1 MVLPSGSVT
10 IDGIEVQTIG
20 RSSDNSGCSIGVAL
34 NWTGTTNVTSSN
46 MTASKTINLNGSFL
60 ATTAGGPTDT
70 WGRTWTPAELGNGNF
85 RVRLEY
91 RDTATDNCA
100 AGSTAFIDHVHV
112 RIHWTRTTTTFTPD
126 SNVDGP
132 HGETLTPRGFW
143 GVMHGSGAEDING
156 DAYLPYYSQ
165 RTGSTN
171 AEYEPVG
178 HYNYLVEMPPN
189 ASNGKVWVF
198 DPVMCAVGS
207 DMGTG
212 DRWFGG
218 NGDTPVWSFFDLY
231 DTNNTL
237 QNITDDTLVATSGNT
252 FKTQNA
258 LTDPSMGGPDLSNGR
273 VDCTTSGGSS
283 GGNAGGAYHN
293 AWYQLP
299 ITLTGDADGTIYRL
313 HTTTTDAS
321 NVAGNRNAN
330 GQNSF
335 SLFVE
340 STGGTGSPRVY
351 GMGAMQQYSPLPA
364 NNNSEFYLA
373 QIAAVHAGKTMEIRL
388 WDVGDTPS
396 GALPVSL
403 QILQPSGT
411 GWVPTTMSWTAESG
425 TTNSGASSCSS
436 TGSGQTITA
445 TAGGTQ
451 HFQGCWLTITVPIPA
466 TYTAAQSGWWRIR
479 YIVGNGSNSGFDLT
493 TWEVRL
499 RGNPVHLVLP

>member
-1 MVLPSGSVT
+1 
-10 IDGIEVQTIG
+10 
-20 RSSDNSGCSIGVAL
+20 
-34 NWTGTTNVTSSN
+34 
-46 MTASKTINLNGSFL
+46 
-60 ATTAGGPTDT
+60 
-70 WGRTWTPAELGNGNF
+70 
-85 RVRLEY
+85 
-91 RDTATDNCA
+91 
-100 AGSTAFIDHVHV
+100 
-112 RIHWTRTTTTFTPD
+112 
-126 SNVDGP
+126 
-132 HGETLTPRGFW
+132 
-143 GVMHGSGAEDING
+143 
-156 DAYLPYYSQ
+156 
-165 RTGSTN
+165 
-171 AEYEPVG
+171 
-178 HYNYLVEMPPN
+178 MPPN

-218 NGDTPVWSFFDLY
+218 NADTPVWSFYDLY

-237 QNITDDTLVATSGNT
+237 QNLTDDTLVASSGNL

-299 ITLTGDADGTIYRL
+299 ITLAGDSDGTVYRL

-321 NVAGNRNAN
+321 NVAGNRNSN

-364 NNNSEFYLA
+364 SNNSEFYLA
-373 QIAAVHAGKTMEIRL
+373 QIAAVHAGKIMEIRL
-388 WDVGDTPS
+388 WDIGDTPS

-403 QILQPSGT
+403 QILQPTGT
-411 GWVPTTMSWTAESG
+411 GWAPTTMSWTAQQG
-425 TTNSGASSCSS
+425 TSNSGAANCNST

-445 TAGGTQ
+445 TSGGTQ
-451 HFQGCWLTITVPIPA
+451 FFQGCWLTITVPIPA

-479 YIVGNGSNSGFDLT
+479 YIVGAGSNSGFDLT

>member
-1 MVLPSGSVT
+1 
-10 IDGIEVQTIG
+10 
-20 RSSDNSGCSIGVAL
+20 
-34 NWTGTTNVTSSN
+34 
-46 MTASKTINLNGSFL
+46 MTASRTINLGSSY
-60 ATTAGGPTDT
+60 AASTAGSPTDT
-70 WGRTWTPAELGNGNF
+70 WGRSWSVGELSNANF

-91 RDTATDNCA
+91 RDTAVDSCA
-100 AGSTAFIDHVHV
+100 AGSTTFVDHVHV
-112 RIHWTRTTTTFTPD
+112 RIHWTRTTTTFIPD
-126 SNVDGP
+126 SNVAGP
-132 HGETLTPRGFW
+132 NGEVLTPRGFW

-165 RTGSTN
+165 RTSNLN
-171 AEYEPVG
+171 AEYDPTG
-178 HYNYLVEMPPN
+178 RYNYAVEMPPN
-189 ASNGKVWVF
+189 ASNGKVWIF

-218 NGDTPVWSFFDLY
+218 NADTPVWSFFELY

-237 QNITDDTLVATSGNT
+237 QNLSDDTLITSSGNL

-273 VDCTTSGGSS
+273 VDCTTSGGST

-299 ITLTGDADGTIYRL
+299 ITLTGDADGTVYRL

-321 NVAGNRNAN
+321 NVAGNRNSN

-340 STGGTGSPRVY
+340 STGGSASPRVY

-364 NNNSEFYLA
+364 SNNSEFYLA
-373 QIAAVHAGKTMEIRL
+373 QIAAVHAGKIMEIRL
-388 WDVGDTPS
+388 WDIGDTPS
-396 GALPVSL
+396 GSLPVSL
-403 QILQPSGT
+403 QILQPTGT
-411 GWVPTTMSWTAESG
+411 GWAPTTMSWTAQQG
-425 TTNSGASSCSS
+425 TTHSGAANCNST

-445 TAGGTQ
+445 TSGGTQ
-451 HFQGCWLTITVPIPA
+451 FFQGCWLTITVPIPA

-479 YIVGNGSNSGFDLT
+479 YIVGAGSNSGFDLT

>member
-1 MVLPSGSVT
+1 MPSRVS
-10 IDGIEVQTIG
+10 G
-20 RSSDNSGCSIGVAL
+20 RRPSFGVAR
-34 NWTGTTNVTSSN
+34 GRPPSSSN
-46 MTASKTINLNGSFL
+46 A
-60 ATTAGGPTDT
+60 
-70 WGRTWTPAELGNGNF
+70 NF

-91 RDTATDNCA
+91 VDTTTDSCA
-100 AGSTAFIDHVHV
+100 AGSTTFVEHVHV
-112 RIHWTRTTTTFTPD
+112 RIHWTQTATTFTPD

-132 HGETLTPRGFW
+132 GGQTLTPRGFW

-165 RTGSTN
+165 RTGQHERGVR
-171 AEYEPVG
+171 AGRPLQLRGRDAAQRDQRARLGVRPG
-178 HYNYLVEMPPN
+178 DVRR
-189 ASNGKVWVF
+189 
-198 DPVMCAVGS
+198 GS

-218 NGDTPVWSFFDLY
+218 NADTPVWSFFDVY

-237 QNITDDTLVATSGNT
+237 QNINDDTLIASSGNL

-273 VDCTTSGGSS
+273 VDCTTSGGST

-299 ITLTGDADGTIYRL
+299 IDLTGDANGTIYRL

-321 NVAGNRNAN
+321 NVTGNRNSN

-340 STGGTGSPRVY
+340 ASSAGSPRVY
-351 GMGAMQQYSPLPA
+351 GLGSMQQYSPLPA
-364 NNNSEFYLA
+364 NNSSEFYLA

-388 WDVGDTPS
+388 WDIGDTPS
-396 GALPVSL
+396 GSLPVSL
-403 QILQPSGT
+403 QILQP
-411 GWVPTTMSWTAESG
+411 
-425 TTNSGASSCSS
+425 
-436 TGSGQTITA
+436 
-445 TAGGTQ
+445 TAGG
-451 HFQGCWLTITVPIPA
+451 WAPA
-466 TYTAAQSGWWRIR
+466 THVLDGHAGHDQLGRRELQLDHRIWADDHGHLGRHAVLPGLLADDRRAAAGELHGATERLVADPVHR
-479 YIVGNGSNSGFDLT
+479 RRNGSASGFDLT